1 MDLQLAAYKADKYQ
15 FIDPPKSLR
24 ALFPRKRIK
33 MLPDSRGTLDLIA
46 KQLRDSTWR
55 RHESHEKQLKYHLD
69 RERFM
74 QNKTW
79 QQEYDNLLAVLPQDR
94 LQYTRD
100 RMDKLKN
107 LMGLPA
113 IPPPIVD

>member
-1 MDLQLAAYKADKYQ
+1 MDLQLAAYKAGKYQ
-15 FIDPPKSLR
+15 FIDPPKPLT
-24 ALFPRKRIK
+24 AMFPRKRITT
-33 MLPDSRGTLDLIA
+33 LPDSRGTLDLIA

-79 QQEYDNLLAVLPQDR
+79 QHEYDNLLAVLPQNR
-94 LQYTRD
+94 LQYTKD
-100 RMDKLKN
+100 RMDELRR
-107 LMGLPA
+107 LMGVPA
-113 IPPPIVD
+113 P

>member
-1 MDLQLAAYKADKYQ
+1 MDLQLAAYAAGNYQ
-15 FIDPPKSLR
+15 FLNPPKSIR
-24 ALFPRKRIK
+24 ELFPRKRIK
-33 MLPDSRGTLDLIA
+33 TLPNSRGTLDLIA

-79 QQEYDNLLAVLPQDR
+79 QQEYDNLLAVLPPDR
-94 LQYTRD
+94 LPYTWV
-100 RMDKLKN
+100 RMQKLKK
-107 LMGLPA
+107 LLGLP
-113 IPPPIVD
+113 

>member
-1 MDLQLAAYKADKYQ
+1 
-15 FIDPPKSLR
+15 
-24 ALFPRKRIK
+24 

-46 KQLRDSTWR
+46 KQRRNSTWR
-55 RHESHEKQLKYHLD
+55 RHESYEKQLKYHLD

-100 RMDKLKN
+100 RLDKLKN

-113 IPPPIVD
+113 IPPP